1 MSIVRQ
7 LLEDAHRVENEA
19 GRYLTAAVVQRR
31 ATRPT
36 LSHVARE
43 FRRAADLIDEALAQ
57 MTTPQSTAIYPR
69 RNPDSE

>member
-19 GRYLTAAVVQRR
+19 GRYLTTAVVQRR

-43 FRRAADLIDEALAQ
+43 FRRAADLIDKALAQ
-57 MTTPQSTAIYPR
+57 MSAVQSLPTHPR
-69 RNPDSE
+69 RDPHSE